1 MVQAVV
7 NPIVKPP
14 TVSRPT
20 YREIIGREIH
30 LNFHSGQSRAW
41 QSIRRFIAMQ
51 AGTQGGKTCFG
62 SDWLY
67 REIKTCGEGD
77 YLGVTATFPLLE
89 LKMLPEF
96 LTVFRDLLHLG
107 TYSETKKVFNFFNSK
122 TRVIFG
128 SATNPESLE
137 SAEAKA
143 AWLDEAGQKQFRRD
157 TWEAVQRRLSIHEG
171 RVLFTTTLYGLGWFK
186 NEIYDLWEEGD
197 PNYDVIMFDSTI
209 NPNFPKAEFERM
221 RGRLPAWK
229 FNMFYRGRYDTPGGL
244 IYSSFNPRHC
254 KKPRFEIPKNWL
266 IYVGHDFGPANPAA
280 IFFAEDPATGLLWA
294 FHEYLPGPGKSPA
307 EHVAEFKRITD
318 GYNVVKR
325 VGGSHQE
332 EEARQ
337 LYDAHGWPISE
348 PPEMNRKVET
358 QILKVFA
365 WHKLNR
371 IMVFNDLLSYLDEKQ
386 SFSRKLDDRYRPTDE
401 IENEAHYHLM
411 AAERYIIADLDEP
424 DRVVEKEEAEA
435 WEF

>member
-1 MVQAVV
+1 MVQAIAQEV
-7 NPIVKPP
+7 
-14 TVSRPT
+14 RP
-20 YREIIGREIH
+20 YREIIDNDIH

-41 QSIRRFIAMQ
+41 QSDRRFIAMQ
-51 AGTQGGKTCFG
+51 AGAQGGKTVFG
-62 SDWLY
+62 TDWIY

-77 YLGVTATFPLLE
+77 YLAVTATFPLLE

-96 LTVFRDLLHLG
+96 LNLFDNILQLGNYRVTNTGTRVFEFRN
-107 TYSETKKVFNFFNSK
+107 KK

-128 SATNPESLE
+128 SATHPESLE

-157 TWEAVQRRLSIHEG
+157 TWEAVQRRLSIHQG

-186 NEIYDLWEEGD
+186 TEVFDRWEAGD
-197 PNYDVIMFDSTI
+197 PDYDVIMFDSTA
-209 NPNFPKAEFERM
+209 NPAFPRAEFERV
-221 RGRLPAWK
+221 RSKLPRWK
-229 FNMFYRGRYDTPGGL
+229 FNMFYRGRYDTPEGL
-244 IYSSFNPRHC
+244 IYSSFNTQHC
-254 KKPRFEIPKNWL
+254 LKARFDIPKNWL

-294 FHEYLPGPGKSPA
+294 FHEYCPGPGISVS
-307 EHVAEFKRITD
+307 ERVAEFKRITE
-318 GYNVVKR
+318 GYHVVKR
-325 VGGSHQE
+325 VGGAHHE

-337 LYDAHGWPISE
+337 AFDAHGWAISE

-358 QILKVFA
+358 QISKVFA

-371 IMVFNDLLSYLDEKQ
+371 IMVFKDLLGYLDEKQ

-401 IENEAHYHLM
+401 IENESHYHLM
-411 AAERYIIADLDEP
+411 AAERYIIADLNEP
-424 DRVVEKEEAEA
+424 DIVEDKEEAEA
-435 WEF
+435 WHY

>member
-1 MVQAVV
+1 MVVAEAV
-7 NPIVKPP
+7 
-14 TVSRPT
+14 RPV
-20 YREIIGREIH
+20 YRQIIDNEIH
-30 LNFHSGQSRAW
+30 LNFHPGQSRTW
-41 QSIRRFIAMQ
+41 QSDKRFIVMQ
-51 AGTQGGKTCFG
+51 AGSQGGKTCFG
-62 SDWLY
+62 PDWLY
-67 REIKTCGEGD
+67 REIKNCGEGD
-77 YLGVTATFPLLE
+77 YLAVTATFPLLE

-96 LTVFRDLLHLG
+96 LSVFRDLLHLG
-107 TYSETKKVFNFFNSK
+107 TYSETKKVFNFFNGK

-186 NEIYDLWEEGD
+186 NEVYEPWEEGD
-197 PNYDVIMFDSTI
+197 PDYDVIMFDSTV
-209 NPNFPKAEFERM
+209 NPNFPKAEFERV
-221 RGRLPAWK
+221 RSKLPTWK

-244 IYSSFNPRHC
+244 IYSSFDPRHC
-254 KKPRFEIPKNWL
+254 KKATFEIPKNWL
-266 IYVGHDFGPANPAA
+266 IYVGHDFGAANPAA
-280 IFFAEDPATGLLWA
+280 VFFAEDPGTGILWA
-294 FHEYLPGPGKSPA
+294 FHEYVPGAGKSVA
-307 EHVAEFKRITD
+307 EHVAEFKRITE

-332 EEARQ
+332 EETRQ
-337 LYDAHGWPISE
+337 AYDAHGWAISE

-358 QILKVFA
+358 QIGKVFA

-371 IMVFNDLLSYLDEKQ
+371 IMVFKDLLHYLDEKQ

-401 IENEAHYHLM
+401 IENESHYHLM
-411 AAERYIIADLDEP
+411 AAERYIISDLDEP
-424 DRVVEKEEAEA
+424 DRVENKEEAEA
-435 WEF
+435 WQF